1 MDQCEAL
8 LTASARLN
16 FEMWNPADDR
26 SQNGGWI
33 INGDEDMSFH
43 DAVARL
49 KSIYKER
56 LKVIPT
62 KL

>member
-1 MDQCEAL
+1 M
-8 LTASARLN
+8 LTESARLN
-16 FEMWNPADDR
+16 FAMWNPADDR
-26 SQNGGWI
+26 SQSGDGKI

-49 KSIYKER
+49 KTIYKER